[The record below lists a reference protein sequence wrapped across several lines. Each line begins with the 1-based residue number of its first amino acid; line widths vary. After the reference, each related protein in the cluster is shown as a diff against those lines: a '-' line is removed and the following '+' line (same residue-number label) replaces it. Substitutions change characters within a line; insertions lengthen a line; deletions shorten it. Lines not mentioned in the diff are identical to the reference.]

1 MNRFQFVHDHRD
13 AYEVKRLCQVLG
25 VNRSSYYKWRD
36 GAAARRARQA
46 ADRALAERIR
56 AVHTDSDGA
65 YGSPR
70 ITAELR
76 ADGRKINEKR
86 VARVMRTFSIQG
98 IRLRKRVPVRL
109 RDHPMHN
116 AGIAMRH
123 KGMEAHRR

>member
-65 YGSPR
+65 YGQGLIKFR
-70 ITAELR
+70 E
-76 ADGRKINEKR
+76 GR
-86 VARVMRTFSIQG
+86 G
-98 IRLRKRVPVRL
+98 CW
-109 RDHPMHN
+109 
-116 AGIAMRH
+116 
-123 KGMEAHRR
+123 